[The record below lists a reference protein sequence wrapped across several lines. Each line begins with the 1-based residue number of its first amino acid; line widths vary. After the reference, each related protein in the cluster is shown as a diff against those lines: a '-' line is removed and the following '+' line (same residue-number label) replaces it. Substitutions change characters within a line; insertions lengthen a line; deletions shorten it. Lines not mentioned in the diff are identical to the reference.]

1 MKELKNIENTRLG
14 IGIGGQYFNDDK
26 SIKYLCSINNPLKVY
41 LTGFIDFINYVIE
54 DQKQNNF
61 KIKNIV
67 EINCYQGETT
77 SLFAK
82 YLTPEKIYVVDKFDS
97 IPKSFPSDINVEDI
111 QYNFNLRTENYPVQV
126 VKKDS
131 IDASNDFK
139 NQSVDLIYIANCTD
153 HDTLYKVLDKWLPK
167 IKTGGYICGN
177 SWGNG
182 DVVKATIEHFGE
194 PNSYFS
200 DSSWVK
206 IKVWDD
212 E

>member
-41 LTGFIDFINYVIE
+41 LTGFIDFINFINE
-54 DQKQNNF
+54 DQKEKNS
-61 KIKNIV
+61 KVKNIV

-82 YLTPEKIYVVDKFDS
+82 YLNPEKIYVVDKFDS
-97 IPKSFPSDINVEDI
+97 LPDSYPSDIKIEDVE
-111 QYNFNLRTENYPVQV
+111 YNFNLRTENYPVQV
-126 VKKDS
+126 IKKNANEAVD
-131 IDASNDFK
+131 DFK
-139 NQSVDLIYIANCTD
+139 DQSIDLIYVANCTNYD
-153 HDTLYKVLDKWLPK
+153 KMYNLLDKWLPK
-167 IKTGGYICGN
+167 VKTDGYICGN

-182 DVVKATIEHFGE
+182 DVVKATIQHFGE
-194 PNSYFS
+194 PSAYFN